1 MSQRTHC
8 DVCDGVA
15 SADRPIMEERSIS
28 LRESIPK
35 GGSTGFRVNDEWV
48 RFHYYFSLPT
58 GDYHSPKR
66 IDICD
71 ECAGRGYENAY
82 RGVKD

>member
-8 DVCDGVA
+8 DICDGVA

-28 LRESIPK
+28 MGESIPK
-35 GGSTGFRVNDEWV
+35 VWLGFRVNNEWV

-82 RGVKD
+82 RVVKD